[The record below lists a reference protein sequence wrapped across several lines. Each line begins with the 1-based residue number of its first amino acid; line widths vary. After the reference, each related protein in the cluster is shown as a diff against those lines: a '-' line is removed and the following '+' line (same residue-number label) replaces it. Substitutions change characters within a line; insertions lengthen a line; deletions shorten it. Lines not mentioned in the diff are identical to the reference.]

1 MKRLNH
7 SSETLRAFAPFVV
20 LRLAAEQISSSHF
33 STLSVCGHLIAFL
46 PAPAHAVLS
55 SALRRTASAHLD
67 APPSLIEFA

>member
-7 SSETLRAFAPFVV
+7 SSEILRASAPFVV
-20 LRLAAEQISSSHF
+20 LRLAAEQIAFSRF
-33 STLSVCGHLIAFL
+33 STLSVCGHLAFL

-67 APPSLIEFA
+67 AQPSLH